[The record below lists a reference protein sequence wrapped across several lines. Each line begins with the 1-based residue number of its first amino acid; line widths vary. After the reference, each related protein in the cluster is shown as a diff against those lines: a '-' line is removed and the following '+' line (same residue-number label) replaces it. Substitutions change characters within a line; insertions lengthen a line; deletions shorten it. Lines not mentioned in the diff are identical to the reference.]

1 MYERKWT
8 DEKIEEWFLESFPNV
23 SLNAQL
29 LKLEEEC
36 KEMLSSSSLAEAQ
49 EELADIYIVLLGLK
63 TLDSC
68 VGIFF
73 STLFN
78 QAGTLA
84 DPLKD
89 ILFKKVDEKM
99 DKNSKRTWKQTSEGL
114 YRHIEK
120 E

>member
-36 KEMLSSSSLAEAQ
+36 KEMLSSSSLTEAE
-49 EELADIYIVLLGLK
+49 EELADIYIVLLGLNA
-63 TLDSC
+63 LDSY
-68 VGIFF
+68 VGLFF
-73 STLFN
+73 SIIFN
-78 QAGTLA
+78 QA

-89 ILFKKVDEKM
+89 KLFEKVDEKM

-114 YRHIEK
+114 YKHIKK

>member
-36 KEMLSSSSLAEAQ
+36 EEMLSSSSSIEAE

-63 TLDSC
+63 ALDSY
-68 VGIFF
+68 VGLFF
-73 STLFN
+73 SVLFN
-78 QAGTLA
+78 QA

-89 ILFKKVDEKM
+89 ILFEKVDEKM
-99 DKNSKRTWKQTSEGL
+99 DKNSKRIWKQTSEGL